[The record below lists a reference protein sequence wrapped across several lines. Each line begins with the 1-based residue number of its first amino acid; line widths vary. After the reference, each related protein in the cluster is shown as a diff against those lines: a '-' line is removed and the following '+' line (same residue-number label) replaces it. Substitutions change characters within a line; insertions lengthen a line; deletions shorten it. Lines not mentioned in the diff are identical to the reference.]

1 MEIDYAGIRDRL
13 IDLKK
18 TKKMS
23 NSDFCKIYAPEKC
36 CSKSNADNYISALS
50 TGRNYPDEEHGPLL
64 PDLEHLMNIV
74 NSDEFPE
81 VTLDYLVYGVK
92 TPVKTIE
99 KISFDLN
106 KWTLADFCELLWT
119 LKTRYPNSITIEND
133 IEDHLNIYGEPV
145 TEREVVIRIDE
156 IKDSNGKQIEFSL
169 GQALVLFH
177 YEVND
182 TENSRNAKIREL
194 GFSEAVTEMRKVA
207 PFLDNL
213 SNCYNTP
220 FLRIYGGDE
229 E

>member
-18 TKKMS
+18 SKKMK

-50 TGRNYPDEEHGPLL
+50 TGRGYPDEEHGPLL

-92 TPVKTIE
+92 TPVKTVE

-106 KWTLADFCELLWT
+106 KWTHADFCELLWT
-119 LKTRYPNSITIEND
+119 LKTRYPKNITIENV
-133 IEDHLNIYGEPV
+133 ISDHVDVLGEPV
-145 TEREVVIRIDE
+145 TERKSVISIDE
-156 IKDSNGKQIEFSL
+156 LNESYGKHEEFSL
-169 GQALVLFH
+169 GQAIV
-177 YEVND
+177 
-182 TENSRNAKIREL
+182 
-194 GFSEAVTEMRKVA
+194 
-207 PFLDNL
+207 L
-213 SNCYNTP
+213 SNIFSYLDSVSLNFATY
-220 FLRIYGGDE
+220 FSSVSNSSRVV
-229 E
+229 